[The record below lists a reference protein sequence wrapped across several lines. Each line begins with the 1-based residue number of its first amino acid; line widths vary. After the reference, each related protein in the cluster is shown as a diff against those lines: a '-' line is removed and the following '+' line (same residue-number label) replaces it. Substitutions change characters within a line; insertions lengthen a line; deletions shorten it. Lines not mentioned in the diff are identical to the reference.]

1 LRGTPAAPAEPKIGI
16 VILNWNGWRDTIC
29 CLTGLDKLDYRNC
42 RVYVVDNASTDGSEG
57 RLRAW
62 RPTLRILQ
70 AGANLGWGGGNNIG
84 ICAALAEGCEHV
96 FLLNNDATVRD
107 ETLSRLVAAA
117 GLANAGALGSIILLA
132 DDPSETEF
140 AGTVEDAASHFP
152 RQLEG
157 PLSRFAG
164 NPVATLAVKG
174 CSMLLTGAALRQ
186 VGLLPEDY
194 FVNYDETDWCY
205 RARAAGFVNYLVP
218 ESTVLHEGAVA
229 FRGTTSPLY
238 RYFTTRNR
246 LLFARRHL
254 DSIGRR
260 FAWRAG
266 LWEIKQALLLEQ
278 PPRRGSLR
286 QRLLLLVAISCGLA
300 DYCLGRHGDCPGLV
314 RWAQRHYVAL
324 IGD

>member
-1 LRGTPAAPAEPKIGI
+1 MPAVSDEPKVGI
-16 VILNWNGWRDTIC
+16 VVLNWNGWRDTIR
-29 CLTGLDKLDYRNC
+29 CLTGLAVLAYGNC
-42 RVYVVDNASTDGSEG
+42 QVYVVDNASTDGSED

-62 RPTLRILQ
+62 EPSLRILQ

-84 ICAALAEGCEHV
+84 IRAALADGCEHV
-96 FLLNNDATVRD
+96 YLLNNDAMVRD
-107 ETLSRLVAAA
+107 DTLTRLVAAS
-117 GLANAGALGSIILLA
+117 GLPNAGALGSVILLA
-132 DDPSETEF
+132 DDPSDTEF
-140 AGTVEDAASHFP
+140 AGTVEDPTSHFP

-157 PLSRFAG
+157 PLDKFAG
-164 NPVATLAVKG
+164 NPAATLAVKG
-174 CSMLLTGAALRQ
+174 CSMLLTGRALRD
-186 VGLLPEDY
+186 VGPLPEDY

-205 RARAAGFVNYLVP
+205 RARAAGFVIYLVP

-266 LWEIKQALLLEQ
+266 LWEIKQALLLGQ
-278 PPRRGSLR
+278 PPNRGSFR
-286 QRLLLLVAISCGLA
+286 QRLLLLLAITLGLA
-300 DYCLGRHGDCPGLV
+300 GYCLGRFGDCPGVV
-314 RWAQRHYVAL
+314 RWAQRRYVAI
-324 IGD
+324 IGEGT